1 MKPCKGVMIE
11 DMGMKI
17 GLNGI
22 DNGRLMFD
30 HVKIPRTN
38 MLNAFND
45 VNEEGKFISDIPK
58 VSARFFKVADRL
70 LSGRLCIA
78 AMSISACKI
87 TLYHAIRYS
96 QQRMGIGRKGLSDMP
111 IMAYQLQQNAL
122 LPYLART
129 VVLQLGYNK
138 GKDLFVDPTG
148 KEHTQIRSFC
158 SCKTLIT
165 WHLEEMATI
174 ARERT
179 GGGSFLLSSSIPLGV
194 LSSHSGMTAEGDN
207 RVLMQKV
214 VKDILSD
221 MQKGQHDLPEMTMCP
236 KREIPAKQ
244 SIADFETLK
253 NLIFWKEVAEIKS
266 FGKLMQKK
274 IMEEG
279 RPFFDVWMYEV
290 SDEIQSLATA
300 FGNRYMLQGALQ
312 YLADCSD
319 ARTKEVLQATIRL
332 HMLFLVKQNLAWYII
347 NGSISND
354 AAINIDNEFD

>member
-1 MKPCKGVMIE
+1 
-11 DMGMKI
+11 
-17 GLNGI
+17 
-22 DNGRLMFD
+22 
-30 HVKIPRTN
+30 
-38 MLNAFND
+38 
-45 VNEEGKFISDIPK
+45 
-58 VSARFFKVADRL
+58 
-70 LSGRLCIA
+70 
-78 AMSISACKI
+78 
-87 TLYHAIRYS
+87 
-96 QQRMGIGRKGLSDMP
+96 
-111 IMAYQLQQNAL
+111 
-122 LPYLART
+122 
-129 VVLQLGYNK
+129 
-138 GKDLFVDPTG
+138 
-148 KEHTQIRSFC
+148 
-158 SCKTLIT
+158 
-165 WHLEEMATI
+165 MATI

-300 FGNRYMLQGALQ
+300 FGNRYMLQGAL
-312 YLADCSD
+312 
-319 ARTKEVLQATIRL
+319 
-332 HMLFLVKQNLAWYII
+332 
-347 NGSISND
+347 
-354 AAINIDNEFD
+354 